1 MGLQAG
7 RNLQIIDNGSH
18 YLGHRKII
26 MTELSIIS
34 GGECQGC
41 IQEPVHKQEEHA
53 GKAQLFWGSMVLKF
67 WKLDQL
73 MVT

>member
-1 MGLQAG
+1 
-7 RNLQIIDNGSH
+7 
-18 YLGHRKII
+18 

-41 IQEPVHKQEEHA
+41 IQEPVDKQEEHA

-73 MVT
+73 MVI